1 MSSPA
6 NVSCV
11 CLGSWFGK
19 LRLWNPWSYTSIGIH
34 TSSHVCMR
42 CRSSFPTL
50 ADATVSSRSASNKTS
65 ASKNL
70 GQVVGFWTV
79 QFKFEILWPD
89 LSEFVLAIKQHY
101 KTWAQ
106 DPRLKESFTS
116 MFQST
121 CPLLYSQRWQYVFLG
136 FPCHF
141 CRVRIGF
148 GPSSRIV
155 SFWFSLLTP
164 LVFKFVTAVP
174 SN

>member
-19 LRLWNPWSYTSIGIH
+19 LRLWNPWSSTSIGIH

-70 GQVVGFWTV
+70 GQVVGFGLCSLSL
-79 QFKFEILWPD
+79 KFFDRIYPS
-89 LSEFVLAIKQHY
+89 LSWLSNNITRLELRTQDSKKALHPCFSQHARCCTASAGNMCFSVFPVTFVECGLDSVHL
-101 KTWAQ
+101 
-106 DPRLKESFTS
+106 RE
-116 MFQST
+116 
-121 CPLLYSQRWQYVFLG
+121 
-136 FPCHF
+136 
-141 CRVRIGF
+141 
-148 GPSSRIV
+148 
-155 SFWFSLLTP
+155 
-164 LVFKFVTAVP
+164 
-174 SN
+174 